1 MVIYYAN
8 DNLQLDML
16 IFLMDLK
23 GVAYTVEIKDKNY
36 PFKLLVDG
44 VPLDYERAYKWI
56 MER

>member
-8 DNLQLDML
+8 DNLQADML
-16 IFLMDLK
+16 TYLMDLK
-23 GVAYTVEIKDKNY
+23 DVAYTVEIKDEKY